1 MPRRKM
7 PARYKSG
14 PKKGQFKPSG
24 RRTTRLRAS
33 RNPGHAKPN
42 GTRRGMRR
50 KTARRA
56 YMPVRR
62 RRTRRNQPTNKELNQ
77 VIIYSAIAAF
87 AQPYVS
93 KFLSGATGS
102 PMAASYG
109 TISVL
114 GIAGFMLSKKAKTKA
129 AGYGLLGV
137 TFAKLASEILK
148 ATGLGESGSAF
159 LPKRDV
165 IMRLPKRVNIP
176 SMNPVGRIVVP
187 G

>member
-24 RRTTRLRAS
+24 RTTRRRTARS
-33 RNPGHAKPN
+33 NPGHT
-42 GTRRGMRR
+42 GTRKGMQR

-56 YMPVRR
+56 YMPPTRR
-62 RRTRRNQPTNKELNQ
+62 RKSRRNQPTRKELNS
-77 VIIYSAIAAF
+77 VILYSAIAAF
-87 AQPYVS
+87 AQPYV
-93 KFLSGATGS
+93 KNVIAKATNS

-109 TISVL
+109 TIAAL
-114 GIAGFMLSKKAKTKA
+114 GVAGFMLTKKASTKA

-137 TFAKLASEILK
+137 TFAKLASEIGS
-148 ATGLGESGSAF
+148 ATGLFESGSGF
-159 LPKRDV
+159 VPSRDV
-165 IMRLPKRVNIP
+165 IRRLPRRVSIP